1 MIKIVE
7 YFKTNGG
14 EYLGILGAH
23 LRISIFVIL
32 IAMIIAIPLGIVSSG
47 YQKLRI
53 FFERFF
59 GLLRIIPSL
68 AILIICI
75 PIIGTGVKPTVIA
88 LTILAIPPILIN
100 TAQAF
105 INLPQPI
112 IEAAVAMG
120 MSNSSVFFKIKLPL
134 AFPLM
139 FAGIRTATVE
149 VIASATLASYI
160 GAGGLGDIIFTGLAL
175 LRMDLLLIGGGSV
188 AILSLVIGF
197 LLDSFYSYMTKYQRL

>member
-1 MIKIVE
+1 MGDIIE
-7 YFKTNGG
+7 YFSANGS
-14 EYLGILGAH
+14 EYLGLLGEH
-23 LRISIFVIL
+23 LGISIFVVL
-32 IAMIIAIPLGIVSSG
+32 IAMLIAIPLGIISSG
-47 YQKLRI
+47 HRGLQI

-59 GLLRIIPSL
+59 GLLRIVPSL

-75 PIIGTGVKPTVIA
+75 PIIGTGIRPTVIA
-88 LTILAIPPILIN
+88 LVILAIPPILIN

-105 INLPQPI
+105 LNLPQPI
-112 IEAAVAMG
+112 VEAAVAMG
-120 MSNSSVFFKIKLPL
+120 MSRSDVFFKVKLPL

-175 LRMDLLLIGGGSV
+175 LRMDLLMIGGGSV
-188 AILSLVIGF
+188 AILSLGTGF
-197 LLDSFYSYMTKYQRL
+197 LLDRFYSHMTKYQRA